1 MHRQITD
8 EFTSSSKELNSYPGN
23 RKSSISS
30 NEYSSNSNHLTDSSK
45 QLQRRLRKK
54 ISANGDCTNQTD
66 VNSSIQLVSYKK
78 VDNEVDFLSKLS
90 HGIIMNLN
98 LNIKI
103 MTYIS
108 FSLNIISKSKK
119 LFFGP
124 ISTLK
129 FGFGFR
135 I

>member
-1 MHRQITD
+1 
-8 EFTSSSKELNSYPGN
+8 
-23 RKSSISS
+23 
-30 NEYSSNSNHLTDSSK
+30 
-45 QLQRRLRKK
+45 
-54 ISANGDCTNQTD
+54 
-66 VNSSIQLVSYKK
+66 VSYKK